1 MEQEGISRLE
11 ILENIMD
18 FYKVQPG
25 MNKDENLEKVEAYL
39 LLMHALYNEYSNEL
53 VELDTSDVDF
63 MENLFDCFN
72 GYLNAVGEEVDKIF
86 DENTMDLTLIPIF
99 GFSIVLP
106 IHGIEMIKTWNKLE
120 QDIWQ
125 IGNELS
131 QLDEWVESDLFFEKF
146 VDLIGKLML
155 RINAKLV
162 VAVEDL
168 I

>member
-25 MNKDENLEKVEAYL
+25 MNKDEKLEKVEAYL

-86 DENTMDLTLIPIF
+86 DENIVDLTLIPIF

-106 IHGIEMIKTWNKLE
+106 IHGIEMIKTWNKYE

-125 IGNELS
+125 IGDELS
-131 QLDEWVESDLFFEKF
+131 KLDELVESDLFFDNF
-146 VDLIGKLML
+146 LDLIGKLML

>member
-1 MEQEGISRLE
+1 MEQESISRLE
-11 ILENIMD
+11 ILENIME

-25 MNKDENLEKVEAYL
+25 MNKDEKLEKVEAYL
-39 LLMHALYNEYSNEL
+39 LLMHALYNEYLNEL
-53 VELDTSDVDF
+53 VELDTNDVDF

-86 DENTMDLTLIPIF
+86 DENIMDLTLIPIF

-106 IHGIEMIKTWNKLE
+106 IHGIEMVKTWNKSE

-125 IGNELS
+125 IGDELS
-131 QLDEWVESDLFFEKF
+131 KLDELVESDLFFENF
-146 VDLIGKLML
+146 LDLIGKLML

-162 VAVEDL
+162 VSVENL